1 MLHGQKQ
8 VEETAGR
15 EMVGHVMRRGNG
27 ENGGAEEIAATG
39 TTCGAFR
46 RKVEQALCE
55 IRDGR
60 CPQDGDLLRLLQ
72 PGPPASRSKG
82 GGMSAEAR
90 LKLRGGEGLT
100 AANVVGIPPPP
111 TAAGGR
117 EYPGEEASKGWA
129 DLMLRELHPLPQDGL
144 LQVGVRAHAAEDD
157 EEGEV
162 VMAEPVDP
170 SMQQSA
176 ERVYVVDPGAVVKTT
191 IRNLGEQALT
201 LTPVFYAR
209 KSQCSAGGQGLEED
223 RQDRVTLKQGEESEM
238 PFVVSV
244 DVDEQATGW
253 RLEDEC
259 GRVVLHVCMR
269 VRSAT
274 DSSLGCQGVP
284 ASMAAPDAKKGDA
297 GLIGSPAGGWQGS
310 TVATAQ
316 GFQDRVRAGTCR
328 PLDYDEFK
336 AHAERMTQV
345 QIKNTALSRLW
356 ALYQVVH
363 GPGSEEFVLSCKLNT
378 DQTDNNSVLDFHEL
392 EVKQPEFNIKIRVLV
407 SESKIWHGLT
417 GNRDL
422 KKPTWVVYELLRQV
436 GVRPTKHC
444 RGPKEQDPDPKDFMY
459 ATRYVFCPDTLK
471 RNRHRLQVDGIA
483 RGRSGR
489 AADTKPAR
497 TSAESSKPVN
507 ALVPAAMVAGRKL
520 TAANVVGSPPPPP
533 PQLSRAV
540 LLKPPQVLNSTA
552 AMPNGNG
559 NAGLPPLPQEPG
571 PEIHARDTAATATG
585 AAGSSAGHAFVS
597 DNRQSVFNVPHS
609 SGLQAT
615 LSAVAAGA
623 PGPASAGGTA
633 WHTATQMLAA
643 NAEPGALL
651 CSGHARREEF
661 GGSAHA
667 DHAAVGPLRPSGLQE
682 AGWPLQPL
690 QPAAIAGMDALVS
703 AQETPDGTQ
712 TVNVPG
718 SALARAPSPGQQQL
732 TPTQTATN
740 TQRAQVPTAQ
750 GQVTGEVVPKDD
762 REMPEQVAGRTE
774 RAHSPRV
781 IHEPASPLRPSPQQ
795 PPPQQQPIL
804 SADPVQIA
812 EQMAALRQA
821 SCPDTHAPWIRQA
834 AAEGN
839 SRRRRRSDVDD
850 GDETPEPLRLVD
862 GSFRQSKTQALLRT
876 DAAHSGTG
884 VDGGGA
890 GVQGSRNRDLG
901 HNVSEGSHVESIA
914 EAAQASSRLRAD
926 GKDATDA
933 RPAPGT
939 HAREAREAAPEG
951 ADACRGGA
959 SRQELRGDWPG
970 TQHGMDD
977 GSSGRGKTQAL
988 VRASSPSGLPETQHG
1003 ESTTGGASV
1012 QHIMAEEQRQEG
1024 AGGGA
1029 RRPRCRG
1036 HRTSFWIE

>member
-201 LTPVFYAR
+201 LTPVLYAR

-284 ASMAAPDAKKGDA
+284 ASMAAPDATKGDA

-345 QIKNTALSRLW
+345 PIKNTALSRLW
-356 ALYQVVH
+356 ALYQVIH
-363 GPGSEEFVLSCKLNT
+363 GPGSEAFVLCCKVNA
-378 DQTDNNSVLDFHEL
+378 DQTENNSVLDFHEL
-392 EVKQPEFNIKIRVLV
+392 EVKQPEFNTRIRDLV

-459 ATRYVFCPDTLK
+459 ATRYVFCPDTLT

-483 RGRSGR
+483 RGRNGR
-489 AADTKPAR
+489 AADTKPSR
-497 TSAESSKPVN
+497 TSAESSKPV
-507 ALVPAAMVAGRKL
+507 AGAGATAAMVTGGIL
-520 TAANVVGSPPPPP
+520 TAANVVGSPPPLPAP
-533 PQLSRAV
+533 VATASTAAMAAAAAQDGTRAV
-540 LLKPPQVLNSTA
+540 LLKPPQVPNSTA
-552 AMPNGNG
+552 AMPNGDG
-559 NAGLPPLPQEPG
+559 SAGLPPSAFHQPFINLYQPFIDLCYPPSTFHQPLSTTINLLSTFYQPVSTFYQPISTFYQPRSPSVNLYQPSTSLLSPYHPFINLHQPLSTFYQPLITPCARNPG
-571 PEIHARDTAATATG
+571 PRRCEIQQ
-585 AAGSSAGHAFVS
+585 
-597 DNRQSVFNVPHS
+597 RQRQV
-609 SGLQAT
+609 LQEQAQAT
-615 LSAVAAGA
+615 HLFPTTNRVFSMFPTALRCRLQRRRLRPGLLDRLVLEAHLAGA
-623 PGPASAGGTA
+623 HTRRTLRLDRCGCLGCKRRAGR
-633 WHTATQMLAA
+633 
-643 NAEPGALL
+643 
-651 CSGHARREEF
+651 CSRCSQPQLRGRMGWCRRT
-661 GGSAHA
+661 
-667 DHAAVGPLRPSGLQE
+667 RP
-682 AGWPLQPL
+682 
-690 QPAAIAGMDALVS
+690 
-703 AQETPDGTQ
+703 
-712 TVNVPG
+712 
-718 SALARAPSPGQQQL
+718 
-732 TPTQTATN
+732 
-740 TQRAQVPTAQ
+740 PTA
-750 GQVTGEVVPKDD
+750 
-762 REMPEQVAGRTE
+762 
-774 RAHSPRV
+774 H
-781 IHEPASPLRPSPQQ
+781 
-795 PPPQQQPIL
+795 
-804 SADPVQIA
+804 
-812 EQMAALRQA
+812 
-821 SCPDTHAPWIRQA
+821 
-834 AAEGN
+834 
-839 SRRRRRSDVDD
+839 
-850 GDETPEPLRLVD
+850 RL
-862 GSFRQSKTQALLRT
+862 
-876 DAAHSGTG
+876 
-884 VDGGGA
+884 
-890 GVQGSRNRDLG
+890 
-901 HNVSEGSHVESIA
+901 
-914 EAAQASSRLRAD
+914 
-926 GKDATDA
+926 
-933 RPAPGT
+933 
-939 HAREAREAAPEG
+939 
-951 ADACRGGA
+951 
-959 SRQELRGDWPG
+959 
-970 TQHGMDD
+970 
-977 GSSGRGKTQAL
+977 
-988 VRASSPSGLPETQHG
+988 
-1003 ESTTGGASV
+1003 
-1012 QHIMAEEQRQEG
+1012 
-1024 AGGGA
+1024 
-1029 RRPRCRG
+1029 
-1036 HRTSFWIE
+1036 